1 MLENLPPVDSALP
14 TAPCVG
20 PLRIAP
26 PGRPWQ
32 ERDLH
37 ALSDTAWHV
46 ELVRGELRIMNPAS
60 PTQGIFAM
68 RLGAALFNYVD
79 THGLGVVITAEPGFK
94 LHEVPELT
102 VRVTDIAFVRTERI
116 PPQAQQA
123 GFWPLAPDLVIE
135 IISPS
140 ETASSI
146 QEKVQDFLTA
156 GTRLVWLVYPDT
168 RSLVEYGQGHQMRHY
183 SNTDFLEGD
192 EVLPGFTYPLKRL
205 FE

>member
-1 MLENLPPVDSALP
+1 MLENLPTVDSAMP
-14 TAPCVG
+14 AAPHAE
-20 PLRIAP
+20 PLCIAP

-79 THGLGVVITAEPGFK
+79 THGLGAVVTAEPGFK
-94 LHEVPELT
+94 LCETPELT

-116 PPQAQQA
+116 PPEDQRA
-123 GFWPLAPDLVIE
+123 GFWPLAPDLVVE

-140 ETASSI
+140 ETASNV

-168 RSLVEYGQGHQMRHY
+168 HSVVEYGQGQQMRHY
-183 SNTDFLEGD
+183 SNTDFLDGG
-192 EVLPGFTYPLKRL
+192 EVLPEFTFPLKRL